1 MRITKTIS
9 VTTLLFLISTTAS
22 PADLA
27 TAQAA
32 YDIGDY
38 ETAMAQWQEL
48 ADDGFVEAQFGLGLL
63 YANGY
68 GVPLNDDMAIKWY
81 MMAATQGHPQ
91 AQCNLGVMYANGWG
105 VPQSDKDALNWY
117 LMAAEQGLTQAQI
130 AVANLYF
137 SGYRIEGDKV
147 EARKWLAIAAR
158 LGDVDAPR
166 KRDAV
171 NAYLTAEEI
180 ARSETMA
187 VSWVDNHQA
196 LLATTTKDD

>member
-1 MRITKTIS
+1 
-9 VTTLLFLISTTAS
+9 
-22 PADLA
+22 
-27 TAQAA
+27 
-32 YDIGDY
+32 
-38 ETAMAQWQEL
+38 
-48 ADDGFVEAQFGLGLL
+48 
-63 YANGY
+63 
-68 GVPLNDDMAIKWY
+68 

-117 LMAAEQGLTQAQI
+117 LMAAEKGLTQAQI

-171 NAYLTAEEI
+171 DAYLTEEEI
-180 ARSETMA
+180 TRSETMA

-196 LLATTTKDD
+196 LLATTSRDD

>member
-9 VTTLLFLISTTAS
+9 VAAILFLISTTAS

-27 TAQAA
+27 SAQAA

-38 ETAMAQWQEL
+38 ETALANWQEL
-48 ADDGFVEAQFGLGLL
+48 ADEGFVEAQFGIGLL
-63 YANGY
+63 YSNGY
-68 GVPLNDDMAIKWY
+68 GVPLDDSMALKWY
-81 MMAATQGHPQ
+81 TLAAEGGHAQ

-105 VPQSDKDALNWY
+105 VQQSDQDALDWY

-130 AVANLYF
+130 AAANLYF
-137 SGYRIEGDKV
+137 SGYRIDGDKV

-166 KRDAV
+166 KRDSLD
-171 NAYLTAEEI
+171 AYLTEEEI

-196 LLATTTKDD
+196 LLATTSRDD